1 MSAPAQ
7 PGRHR
12 VLVIGGGFAGLNAVR
27 GLAGAPVDV
36 QLVDRRNHHLFQ
48 PLLYQVATGSLA
60 SGEIAPP
67 LRWILR
73 RQRNARVALAE
84 VEAIDLAARTVTA
97 RGRDGHQHVLP
108 YDTLVVAAGAETA
121 YFGHPEWAA
130 DAPGLKSIE
139 DAVELRRR
147 ILAAFEAAELAE
159 DPAARQAWLS
169 FVVVG
174 AGPTGVELAGQ
185 IAELARDTLRAD
197 FDRIDTSTARVLLLD
212 AGGQVLPTL
221 PQRLGQRARRDLE
234 HLGVRVQLHAK
245 VTAVDAT
252 GVQLDAQRIDA
263 RTVVWAAG
271 VHGSPLASALSTELA
286 RGGRVAVE
294 PDLTL
299 PGHPEVLV
307 VGDLAL
313 VPGVPG
319 IAPAAMQMGRF
330 AAAVVR
336 ARLDGR
342 QPPSRFRYHDRGEL
356 ATIGRN
362 AAVGK
367 VKGVRVT
374 GRLAWLTWLAVHL
387 AYLVGFHNRLLVL
400 LRWAWSFVTR
410 GRGTRVI
417 TDPRPAPPSS

>member
-1 MSAPAQ
+1 VSADAQ
-7 PGRHR
+7 PVRHR
-12 VLVIGGGFAGLNAVR
+12 VVVIGGGFAGLNAVR

-60 SGEIAPP
+60 AGEIATP

-73 RQRNARVALAE
+73 RQRNATVAMAE
-84 VEAIDLAARTVTA
+84 VEGIDLEGRTVTA
-97 RGRDGHQHVLP
+97 RGRDGHEHVLP

-121 YFGHPEWAA
+121 YFGHPQWAA

-147 ILAAFEAAELAE
+147 ILAAFEAAELEE
-159 DPAARQAWLS
+159 DPEARRAWLT

-185 IAELARDTLRAD
+185 IGELARDTLRSD
-197 FDRIDTSTARVLLLD
+197 FDRIDTATARVLLLD
-212 AGGQVLPTL
+212 AGDQVLPTL
-221 PQRLGQRARRDLE
+221 PRRLGLRAQRDLQ
-234 HLGVRVQLHAK
+234 HLGVSVQLHAT
-245 VTAVDAT
+245 VTGVDAT
-252 GVQLDAQRIDA
+252 GVQLDGDRIAA

-271 VHGSPLASALSTELA
+271 VRGSPLASALAAELA
-286 RGGRVAVE
+286 SGGRVPVE

-299 PGHPEVLV
+299 RGRPEVLV
-307 VGDLAL
+307 AGDLAL

-319 IAPAAMQMGRF
+319 VAPAAMQMGKH
-330 AAAVVR
+330 AAAVIR

-342 QPPSRFRYHDRGEL
+342 PPPSRFRYRDRGEL

-367 VKGVRVT
+367 IKGVRVT
-374 GRLAWLTWLAVHL
+374 GRLAWLTWLGVHL
-387 AYLVGFHNRLLVL
+387 AYLVGFHNRVLVL

-410 GRGTRVI
+410 GRGSRLI
-417 TDPRPAPPSS
+417 TEPRPAPPPD

>member
-1 MSAPAQ
+1 
-7 PGRHR
+7 

-36 QLVDRRNHHLFQ
+36 RLVDRRNHHLFQ

-60 SGEIAPP
+60 AGEIAPP
-67 LRWILR
+67 LRWIQR
-73 RQRNARVALAE
+73 RQRNASVALAE
-84 VEAIDLAARTVTA
+84 VAAIDLAARTVTA
-97 RGRDGHQHVLP
+97 RGRDGDQHVLP

-121 YFGHPEWAA
+121 YFGHPEWAG

-147 ILAAFEAAELAE
+147 IHAAFEAAELAE
-159 DPAARQAWLS
+159 DPAARRAWLT

-197 FDRIDTSTARVLLLD
+197 FDRIDTRTARVLLLD

-221 PQRLGQRARRDLE
+221 PQRLGRRAQRDLQR
-234 HLGVRVQLHAK
+234 LGVDVQLHAR

-252 GVQLDAQRIDA
+252 GVQLDTERIDA

-271 VHGSPLASALSTELA
+271 VHGSPLAAALGVELD
-286 RGGRVAVE
+286 RGGRVPVE

-299 PGHPEVLV
+299 RGHPEVLV
-307 VGDLAL
+307 AGDLAL

-319 IAPAAMQMGRF
+319 VAPAAMQMGKH
-330 AAAVVR
+330 AAAVIR

-367 VKGVRVT
+367 IKGVRVT

-387 AYLVGFHNRLLVL
+387 AYLVGFHNRVLVL

-410 GRGTRVI
+410 GRGSRVI
-417 TDPRPAPPSS
+417 TDPRPTPPSS

>member
-1 MSAPAQ
+1 MAAP
-7 PGRHR
+7 RHR
-12 VLVIGGGFAGLNAVR
+12 VVVIGGGFAGLNAVR

-60 SGEIAPP
+60 SGEIATP

-73 RQRNARVALAE
+73 RQRNASVALAE
-84 VEAIDLAARTVTA
+84 VEGIDLEGRTVTA
-97 RGRDGHQHVLP
+97 RGRDGHEHVLP

-121 YFGHPEWAA
+121 YFGHPQWAA

-147 ILAAFEAAELAE
+147 ILAAFEAAELE
-159 DPAARQAWLS
+159 QDPEARRAWLT

-185 IAELARDTLRAD
+185 IGELARDTLRSD
-197 FDRIDTSTARVLLLD
+197 FDRIDTATARVLLLD
-212 AGGQVLPTL
+212 AGDQVLPTL
-221 PQRLGQRARRDLE
+221 PRRLGLRAQRDLQ
-234 HLGVRVQLHAK
+234 HLGVSVQLHAA
-245 VTAVDAT
+245 VTGVDAT
-252 GVQLDAQRIDA
+252 GVQLDGDRIAA

-271 VHGSPLASALSTELA
+271 VRGSPLASALAAELA
-286 RGGRVAVE
+286 SGGRVPVE

-299 PGHPEVLV
+299 RGRPEVLV
-307 VGDLAL
+307 AGDLAL

-319 IAPAAMQMGRF
+319 VAPAAMQMGKH
-330 AAAVVR
+330 AAAVIR

-342 QPPSRFRYHDRGEL
+342 PPPSRFRYRDRGEL

-367 VKGVRVT
+367 IKGVRVT
-374 GRLAWLTWLAVHL
+374 GRLAWLTWLGVHL
-387 AYLVGFHNRLLVL
+387 AYLVGFHNRVLVL

-410 GRGTRVI
+410 GRGSRLI
-417 TDPRPAPPSS
+417 TEPRPAPPPD